1 MVCCFTRLGDG
12 NAAWEHFQALLRE
25 QTNDALLD
33 MHPPYPPGIF
43 QIDGNFG
50 GTMGVA
56 EMLMQSHGGVIRL
69 LPALPAAWTDGK
81 ATGLRARGGFV
92 VDVAWS
98 RGRLASV
105 RIESTLGGTCRV
117 RAAGPKP
124 SVTGAGKAVTVK
136 AEGDAWRFET
146 KKGERYD
153 VAVGK
158 AQS

>member
-56 EMLMQSHGGVIRL
+56 EMLMQSHEGVIDL
-69 LPALPAAWTDGK
+69 LPALPKEWSAGRFK
-81 ATGLRARGGFV
+81 GVCARGAFELDAHGAGAV
-92 VDVAWS
+92 VARS
-98 RGRLASV
+98 EHQARLAG
-105 RIESTLGGTCRV
+105 REHDRQA
-117 RAAGPKP
+117 RAAGNEADRRLDLAPP
-124 SVTGAGKAVTVK
+124 RPALTGGLGASGCPSSVT
-136 AEGDAWRFET
+136 AW
-146 KKGERYD
+146 
-153 VAVGK
+153 VP
-158 AQS
+158 